1 MTNQEILSEISS
13 LPDEAKKQVVS
24 LISSLKKSY
33 RKTGLD
39 SNLSGKQVSNIWYDY
54 GESSGN
60 YISSINSSSQELTGK
75 LDTSKTLIVE
85 VVQEED
91 GGFIAKGL
99 TEEIFTQ
106 GDTWE
111 ELRKNIIEAVKAYYF
126 DQSPLPAFKLHLIR
140 DELIII
146 G

>member
-1 MTNQEILSEISS
+1 MTNQEILSEVSS

-39 SNLSGKQVSNIWYDY
+39 SNLSGKQLSKIWYDY
-54 GESSGN
+54 TESSGN

-126 DQSPLPAFKLHLIR
+126 DQSPLPAFTLHLIR

>member
-54 GESSGN
+54 RESSGN

-99 TEEIFTQ
+99 TEEIFYS
-106 GDTWE
+106 
-111 ELRKNIIEAVKAYYF
+111 R
-126 DQSPLPAFKLHLIR
+126 
-140 DELIII
+140 
-146 G
+146 

>member
-39 SNLSGKQVSNIWYDY
+39 SNLSGKQVSKIWYDY
-54 GESSGN
+54 TESSGN

-75 LDTSKTLIVE
+75 LDSSKTLIVE

-111 ELRKNIIEAVKAYYF
+111 ELR
-126 DQSPLPAFKLHLIR
+126 PTTLISHPYQR
-140 DELIII
+140 LNYI
-146 G
+146 